1 MQRWTEIPPHIRTQH
16 KEVPDIWKEA
26 LGLENKKGKVRLQSV
41 PLPVLTS
48 LDEHA
53 IWCIGGDSQERGGHD
68 LADCHPDFSILDNS
82 LFVYSLFV

>member
-16 KEVPDIWKEA
+16 KEAPDIWKEA

-48 LDEHA
+48 LDEHMSLMTSGA
-53 IWCIGGDSQERGGHD
+53 SEVTARNEEVMIWQIVTRTF
-68 LADCHPDFSILDNS
+68 P
-82 LFVYSLFV
+82 Y